1 MEKQKHGKSIWQRI
15 TRGDVQRRDVLR
27 RLAELAFGK
36 PNDCVRLVVEDDV
49 DISTLELGL
58 LREVKRSGNG
68 AVEVKLVD
76 QLQVLE
82 QLAAL
87 TEKDGTG
94 VEDFLNSLKSGEDA

>member
-1 MEKQKHGKSIWQRI
+1 MEKTGRRSLRERI
-15 TRGDVQRRDVLR
+15 VKGDIQRRDVLR

-36 PNDCVRLVVEDDV
+36 PNDCVRLVVEEDI

-58 LREVKRSGNG
+58 LREIKRSGNG
-68 AVEVKLVD
+68 VVEVKLVD

-87 TEKDGTG
+87 TADDGTG
-94 VEDFLNSLKSGEDA
+94 VEDFLNSLRSGEGA